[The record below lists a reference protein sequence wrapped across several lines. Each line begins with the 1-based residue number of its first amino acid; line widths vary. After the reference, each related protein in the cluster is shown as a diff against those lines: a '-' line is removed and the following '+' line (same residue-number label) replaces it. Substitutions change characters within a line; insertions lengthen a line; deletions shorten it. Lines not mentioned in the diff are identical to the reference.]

1 MHLLAYLSLLF
12 PLAAGPM
19 ARLVTAR
26 VEPRTATWL
35 MSGAAVLLAGTSC
48 GALGLLALASLV
60 RIPVLARLGHW
71 SLSVVAGGDPSTAAV
86 SAIAGVLFGAALLAV
101 VAYAVRMARALTE
114 AFRQARLLA
123 GPDSLVVTED
133 AAADAYAVPG
143 RPGRIVVSAGMFDA
157 LDAPGRAALLAHEHA
172 HLTGR
177 HYMFTSAARLAA
189 AANPLLRPLAGS
201 VEYTVERWA
210 DERAAQE
217 VGDRRLVAE
226 AIAHAALATK
236 ASRPR
241 RGPGAVLGAV
251 FGRSADRALASAGPV
266 PRRVAALLAPP
277 PGSGAAVA
285 LLSLA
290 FMAAALVCALQAADD
305 LQDLLS
311 LAHASM
317 HSAVLGRPGSH

>member
-1 MHLLAYLSLLF
+1 MHALAYLSLLF

-26 VEPRTATWL
+26 VEPRTATWVMTL
-35 MSGAAVLLAGTSC
+35 AAVVLAGTSC
-48 GALGLLALASLV
+48 AALGLLALAELV

-71 SLSVVAGGDPSTAAV
+71 SLSVVAGGDPSSTGV
-86 SAIAGVLFGAALLAV
+86 SVVAGVLFGAALLAT
-101 VAYAVRMARALTE
+101 VAFAVRQARALAD
-114 AFRQARLLA
+114 AFRHARLLE

-133 AAADAYAVPG
+133 VAADAYAVPG

-172 HLTGR
+172 HLAGR
-177 HYMFTSAARLAA
+177 HYLFTSAARLAA
-189 AANPLLRPLAGS
+189 AANPLLRPLSRA

-241 RGPGAVLGAV
+241 RGLPAVLGAV
-251 FGRSADRALASAGPV
+251 FGRSADRALAAAGPV
-266 PRRVAALLAPP
+266 PRRVAALLKPP
-277 PGSGAAVA
+277 PGTGAAVS

-290 FMAAALVCALQAADD
+290 FMLVALLCAFQAADD

-317 HSAVLGRPGSH
+317 HSAVLGRPGPH